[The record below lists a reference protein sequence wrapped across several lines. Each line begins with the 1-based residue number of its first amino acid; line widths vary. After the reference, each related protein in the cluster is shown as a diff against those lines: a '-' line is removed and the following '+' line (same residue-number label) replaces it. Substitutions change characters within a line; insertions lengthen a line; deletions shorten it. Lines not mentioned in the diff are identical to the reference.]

1 MQCFEVD
8 DGPNAGQQ
16 MRQPYK
22 RCVRALLLVSFTAC
36 SINAQAPANNDASSQ
51 VALPETTVETLV
63 ASEQPRQKNV
73 LVLFSAVQYSQSF
86 LDLIEPSIR
95 ARLPVPITF
104 YDAYLEDPQVEE
116 KSYRESEAETFRRR
130 YAAVKLDLVITANP
144 AALLFAVQYRN
155 KIFPG
160 VPIVFTAVGERDL
173 DGQEW
178 PEGVTG
184 VATPLGFRET
194 IDLALRLQPDTNA
207 VAVVTG
213 ITSWDKRFLA
223 IAHSELVRH
232 QDRVREID
240 VVGPVNNQLLE
251 RVAAL
256 PPHTVVL
263 FQAFPQFA
271 NQPEFGT
278 WDLLSAVE
286 QRLPTYSAFPRLCTE
301 GCIGGVYE
309 DDQKEV
315 MVAGNLA
322 ARVLSGERPENIP
335 VEHVTDLQARV
346 DWRALHRW
354 HIQESALPLGGVIL
368 NRPPTLWLRYRGYI
382 IVAIVLI
389 VAQSIL
395 IAGLLWQ
402 RARKRKA
409 EAVLR
414 ESEKRFRVMANT
426 TPSLI
431 WMCDHEGKVTYL
443 NDRRLAF
450 TGAPPDSQ
458 YGDAWNAYVHRD
470 DLENVLDRIS
480 QALRRSES
488 YSEEYRL
495 RRWDGVYRWMLDV
508 AAPRVNGDGS
518 FAGLIGSAVDI
529 TDQKRAQE
537 ALEKV
542 SGQLIEAQEKER
554 RRIARELHDDI
565 CQKLALL
572 SMEIE
577 QTTGSMDALPTA
589 TKERLA
595 EIHQHSIEVTS
606 DVQALS
612 HELHSSRL
620 DYLGLVEAI
629 RGFCRETAEKY
640 TVSIE
645 FKDENVP
652 KLLSK
657 DVSLGLFR
665 VAQEALHNAL
675 KYSGVRHFAVEVG
688 GTAEK
693 VQLVVRDPGAGFDV
707 EEAKARGGLGL
718 VSMQER
724 INMLSGQFSID
735 SRPGEGTKIVAS
747 VPLIADGGASS
758 VEADWERSK
767 SVLAGLRITQK
778 LLPKG

>member
-1 MQCFEVD
+1 MAQTL
-8 DGPNAGQQ
+8 AKQ
-16 MRQPYK
+16 MSQPY
-22 RCVRALLLVSFTAC
+22 RLYVLSLLLVSFAAC
-36 SINAQAPANNDASSQ
+36 SINAQAPANSDASRQ
-51 VALPETTVETLV
+51 VAAPQTKIETRA
-63 ASEQPRQKNV
+63 ASEQLRQKNV
-73 LVLFSAVQYSQSF
+73 LVLFSSVQYSQSF

-144 AALLFAVQYRN
+144 AALLFAVQYRD

-160 VPIVFTAVGERDL
+160 VPIVFSAVGERDL

-178 PEGVTG
+178 PQGVTG

-213 ITSWDKRFLA
+213 ITTWDKRFLA

-240 VVGPVNNQLLE
+240 VVGSVNNQLLE

-263 FQAFPQFA
+263 FQAYPQYA

-278 WDLLSAVE
+278 WELLSAVE

-309 DDQKEV
+309 DNQKEV
-315 MVAGNLA
+315 LVVGDIA

-335 VEHVTDLQARV
+335 IEHVTDLQARV

-368 NRPPTLWLRYRGYI
+368 NRPLTLWDRYRGYI
-382 IVAIVLI
+382 VAAIVLI
-389 VAQSIL
+389 VAQSLL
-395 IAGLLWQ
+395 IAGLLRQ

-450 TGAPPDSQ
+450 TGAHPNSG

-480 QALRRSES
+480 RALRSGES

-508 AAPRVNGDGS
+508 AAPRVNGDGA

-620 DYLGLVEAI
+620 DYLGLVAAI
-629 RGFCRETAEKY
+629 RGFCKEIAEKHA
-640 TVSIE
+640 VSIE

-657 DVSLGLFR
+657 EVSVCLFR

-724 INMLSGQFSID
+724 INMLSGQFSIE

-747 VPLIADGGASS
+747 VPLIADGGVSS
-758 VEADWERSK
+758 VGADWERSK
-767 SVLAGLRITQK
+767 SVSTGLA
-778 LLPKG
+778 

>member
-1 MQCFEVD
+1 MAQTL
-8 DGPNAGQQ
+8 AKQ
-16 MRQPYK
+16 MSQPYK
-22 RCVRALLLVSFTAC
+22 RCVLALLLASVTAC
-36 SINAQAPANNDASSQ
+36 SINAQAPSTSDASRQ
-51 VALPETTVETLV
+51 VAAPQPKVQTLV
-63 ASEQPRQKNV
+63 TSEQPRPKNV
-73 LVLFSAVQYSQSF
+73 LILFSAVQYSQSF
-86 LDLIEPSIR
+86 LDLVEPSIR

-130 YAAVKLDLVITANP
+130 YAAVKLDLVITVNP
-144 AALLFAVQYRN
+144 AALLFAVQYRD

-178 PEGVTG
+178 PQGVTG

-213 ITSWDKRFLA
+213 ITTWDKRFLA

-240 VVGPVNNQLLE
+240 IVGPVNHQLLE

-271 NQPEFGT
+271 NRPEFGT
-278 WDLLSAVE
+278 WELLSAVE
-286 QRLPTYSAFPRLCTE
+286 QRLPTYSVFPRLCTE

-309 DDQKEV
+309 DNQKEV
-315 MVAGNLA
+315 LVAGNLA

-335 VEHVTDLQARV
+335 IEHVTDLQARV
-346 DWRALHRW
+346 DWRALQRW
-354 HIQESALPLGGVIL
+354 HIQESALPLGGIIL
-368 NRPPTLWLRYRGYI
+368 NRPLSLWDRYRGYI
-382 IVAIVLI
+382 IAAVVLI
-389 VAQSIL
+389 VAQSLL

-431 WMCDHEGKVTYL
+431 WMCDHEGQVTYL

-450 TGAPPDSQ
+450 TGAHPNSE
-458 YGDAWNAYVHRD
+458 YGDAWSAYVHRD

-480 QALRRSES
+480 QALRNSES

-529 TDQKRAQE
+529 SDQKLAQE

-572 SMEIE
+572 SLEIE
-577 QTTGSMDALPTA
+577 QTTGGMEALPTA

-595 EIHQHSIEVTS
+595 EIYQHSIEVAS

-612 HELHSSRL
+612 HELHSSKL
-620 DYLGLVEAI
+620 DFLGMVAAI
-629 RGFCRETAEKY
+629 RGFCREIAERHA
-640 TVSIE
+640 VSIE

-657 DVSLGLFR
+657 EVSLCLFR
-665 VAQEALHNAL
+665 VAQESLHNAL
-675 KYSGVRHFAVEVG
+675 KYSGVRHFAVEVSA
-688 GTAEK
+688 TAEK
-693 VQLVVRDPGAGFDV
+693 VQLVVRDAGAGFDV
-707 EEAKARGGLGL
+707 EEVKARGGLGL

-724 INMLSGQFSID
+724 INMLRGQFSVE

-747 VPLIADGGASS
+747 VPLIAEGCVSS

-767 SVLAGLRITQK
+767 SVSAGLA
-778 LLPKG
+778 

>member
-51 VALPETTVETLV
+51 VALPETKVETLV

-309 DDQKEV
+309 DNQKEV

-554 RRIARELHDDI
+554 LRIARELHDDI

-595 EIHQHSIEVTS
+595 EIHQHSIEVAS

-629 RGFCRETAEKY
+629 RGVCRETAEKY

-675 KYSGVRHFAVEVG
+675 KYSGVRHFAVEIG

-693 VQLVVRDPGAGFDV
+693 VQLVVKDVGAGFDV
-707 EEAKARGGLGL
+707 EEVKARGGLGL

-724 INMLSGQFSID
+724 INMLRGQFSIE
-735 SRPGEGTKIVAS
+735 SRPGRGTKIVAS
-747 VPLIADGGASS
+747 VPLISDGGASS